1 MQKPLDHTMSP
12 DDRAAI
18 VSSFR
23 AILAFFAALAVAFVL
38 ILFAGTH
45 AQDDTRAQ
53 ASRGGQDVAMSMPF

>member
-23 AILAFFAALAVAFVL
+23 AILAFFAALAVACVL

-45 AQDDTRAQ
+45 AQDDTQAH
-53 ASRGGQDVAMSMPF
+53 ASRGGPDVAMSMPF